1 MVGRAI
7 NEDEVINDVHLRQF
21 LKALGG
27 VSLGFFLFS
36 LLNPK
41 KASAAFF
48 GSIPGPGT
56 VALKDTSDTKIN
68 PAREDGNLQD
78 IKGNTKQFGT
88 NDIDEASSTLTYVG
102 KEDADENW
110 VVQQIDT
117 SSGTA
122 ITYATETNN
131 PTYETYASAW
141 TDRATL
147 TYQNYKDAF

>member
-1 MVGRAI
+1 MI
-7 NEDEVINDVHLRQF
+7 Y
-21 LKALGG
+21 
-27 VSLGFFLFS
+27 
-36 LLNPK
+36 
-41 KASAAFF
+41 
-48 GSIPGPGT
+48 
-56 VALKDTSDTKIN
+56 LKDTSDTKIN